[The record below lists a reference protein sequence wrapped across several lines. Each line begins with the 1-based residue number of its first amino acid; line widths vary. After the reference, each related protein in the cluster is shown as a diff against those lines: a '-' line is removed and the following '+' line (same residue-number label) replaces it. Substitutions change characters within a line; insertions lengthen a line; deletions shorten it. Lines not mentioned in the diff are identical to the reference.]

1 MTKSDLSTKDGLR
14 AAIQSLGSPNQWRD
28 NASEWMRRL
37 GETIQW
43 VRDADERTRATR
55 EFQDRL
61 WEHNHVAAIGQGNI
75 RVDEALDDK
84 GFRQWLAGRSLQPLP
99 PQGDARLQFLTGL
112 YDDLKSKLEALLTRH
127 KTPHLKIFRVMAA
140 LYPEGMTTIAA
151 LGKINQLAKAMGSAG
166 KLDPVERHTF
176 VRSRID
182 EVLGEVPPT
191 PQALAERMGLAWVLY
206 ARYVQDA
213 NEITESETEPGDQTR
228 LLPLP
233 AARRRRGLTPIRG
246 LFPGVLSTL
255 EFARDG
261 VTREELLDFLRA
273 SSPDAKASSLGVSVN
288 VLQGELGVIRLDGN
302 RYVLTERGEDVLES
316 QDPNHLADWI
326 LTRILGADRAI
337 VELRDRG
344 PLVGSELQSAIRSMN
359 PGWKTNFV
367 PQGIIGWLRSMGVIE
382 TTPENK
388 QSLTE
393 LGQAWAKRIDWKP
406 EPLPPEPDEGIAAT
420 AVAAQITDA
429 AVQLP
434 DIASIITRVQ
444 TAGHFPASAIA
455 RLHAGLWSH
464 DRRHFAILA
473 GLSGSGKTL
482 LAREYGNAI
491 TAEAVHLHFT
501 LSVQPGWHDPSA
513 LLGFTNPLRG
523 DSYSRTAFLEFM
535 LAAVADPTKPYVV
548 ILDEMNLS
556 HPEQY
561 MAPLLSAM
569 ETGEPIELHT
579 EGEFFDGVPSAV
591 VYPRNLVL
599 IGTVNMDE
607 TTHGLAD
614 KILDRAFVLE
624 FWDVDLAAYPRW
636 GTRAIAASDEKRAR
650 DVLVA
655 LMEALAPA
663 RLHFGWRVVDDV
675 LNFLDCAA
683 AAGAALPFESAL
695 DSVIY
700 AKVLPK
706 LRGDDSPRFREALA
720 GCEEKLKSFGL
731 SESGRKI
738 AELRRDVES
747 TGSARFW
754 R

>member
-1 MTKSDLSTKDGLR
+1 MTKPALSTDEGLR
-14 AAIQSLGSPNQWRD
+14 AALNSLEPSNQRK
-28 NASEWMRRL
+28 EWVTRL
-37 GETIQW
+37 AKTIQW
-43 VRDADERTRATR
+43 VRTADERERSTR
-55 EFQDRL
+55 EFQERL
-61 WEHNHVAAIGQGNI
+61 WEDNHVAAIGQGNI
-75 RVDEALDDK
+75 NVDEALK
-84 GFRQWLAGRSLQPLP
+84 NPEFCRWLASRSLQPLP
-99 PQGDARLQFLTGL
+99 LGADARLPFLTEL
-112 YDDLKSKLEALLTRH
+112 YEQLKAKLESLLTRH

-151 LGKINQLAKAMGSAG
+151 SGKINQLARAMGAERR
-166 KLDPVERHTF
+166 LDPVERHTF
-176 VRSRID
+176 VRSRLDAI
-182 EVLGEVPPT
+182 LGAAQPAPEA
-191 PQALAERMGLAWVLY
+191 QAERMALAWLLY
-206 ARYVQDA
+206 EKFVQDA
-213 NEITESETEPGDQTR
+213 SDITESVTEPGDKSR

-255 EFARDG
+255 EFVRDG
-261 VTREELLDFLRA
+261 VTRDELLDFLRA
-273 SSPDAKASSLGVSVN
+273 SSPEAKANSLGVSIN

-326 LTRILGADRAI
+326 LTRILGADKAI

-344 PLVGSELQSAIRSMN
+344 ALVPSELQSAIRSMN
-359 PGWKTNFV
+359 PGWTSSFV
-367 PQGIIGWLRSMGVIE
+367 PQGIVGWLRSMGAIK
-382 TTPENK
+382 TTSQNRLT
-388 QSLTE
+388 LTE
-393 LGQAWAKRIDWKP
+393 LGEAWGKRIDWTP
-406 EPLPPEPDEGIAAT
+406 EPLPEEPAETTAT
-420 AVAAQITDA
+420 VV
-429 AVQLP
+429 AVQISNEAVRLP
-434 DIASIITRVQ
+434 EVGPIIARVQ
-444 TAGHFPASAIA
+444 STGHFPASQVA

-482 LAREYGNAI
+482 LAREYAKAL
-491 TAEAVHLHFT
+491 TADEGRQRFT
-501 LSVQPGWHDPSA
+501 LAVQPGWHDPGA

-523 DSYSRTAFLEFM
+523 DSYARTAFLEFI
-535 LAAVADPTKPYVV
+535 LSAVADPTKPYVA

-569 ETGEPIELHT
+569 ETGDAIELHT
-579 EGEFFDGVPSAV
+579 EGDFFDGVPSALA
-591 VYPRNLVL
+591 YPRNLVL

-607 TTHGLAD
+607 TTHGLSD

-624 FWDVDLAAYPRW
+624 FWDVNLAAYPRW
-636 GTRAIAASDEKRAR
+636 GKRAIDASDERRAR
-650 DVLVA
+650 EVLTA
-655 LMEALAPA
+655 LMDALSPA

-675 LNFLDCAA
+675 LNFLERAA
-683 AAGAALPFESAL
+683 SAGDALPFETAL

-706 LRGDDSPRFREALA
+706 LRGDDSPRFRKALD

-731 SESGRKI
+731 DQSCRKI
-738 AELRRDVES
+738 AELRRDVEA